1 MESIF
6 KQKTSLLH
14 QSKTQVQNLIFESI
28 FKFSLLITIVSLVL
42 IAVYIFWNGLQLFT
56 QVSPSKFFFSINWEP
71 TVRKDF
77 GILPMILASFYITF
91 ASVLVSV
98 PIGVACSVYAAE
110 LAGGTLKK
118 IIQIAIQILAGTPSV
133 VYGLIGIAVVVPWI
147 QKLSQG
153 SGYSILAAI
162 IILSIMIL
170 PTIVSISQDAIQS
183 VPSELK
189 QASLAL
195 GATRFQTILKVI
207 LPVAR
212 PGIITAIV
220 LAISRAFGEAM
231 AVKMVTGNIQTMPD
245 FGADK
250 WFGLLSP
257 VRTLTTNIIMDI
269 EYSEGAHR
277 QALFATGAVLFMVI
291 MIVNYF
297 AYLFRS
303 RLIKGKKK
311 KLQIIPI

>member
-14 QSKTQVQNLIFESI
+14 QSKTQFQNLIFESI

-311 KLQIIPI
+311 K

>member
-1 MESIF
+1 MKSIF
-6 KQKTSLLH
+6 KQKISLLH
-14 QSKTQVQNLIFESI
+14 QSKTKFQNNIFENI
-28 FKFSLLITIVSLVL
+28 FKFSLFITIISLAL
-42 IAVYIFWNGLQLFT
+42 IAIYIFWNGLQLFT
-56 QVSPSKFFFSINWEP
+56 QVNPSKFFLSINWEP
-71 TVRKDF
+71 TVRKEF
-77 GILPMILASFYITF
+77 GILPMIISSFYITF

-98 PIGVACSVYAAE
+98 PIGVACAVYAAE
-110 LAGGTLKK
+110 LAGGNLKK

-133 VYGLIGIAVVVPWI
+133 VYGLIGIAIIVPWI
-147 QKLSQG
+147 QKLSEG

-183 VPSELK
+183 VAPELK

-207 LPVAR
+207 LPVAK

-245 FGADK
+245 FSLNK

-277 QALFATGAVLFMVI
+277 QALFATGAVLFIVI

-303 RLIKGKKK
+303 RLVKGKSKK
-311 KLQIIPI
+311 

>member
-14 QSKTQVQNLIFESI
+14 QSKTQFQNLIFESI

-118 IIQIAIQILAGTPSV
+118 IIQLAIQILAGTPSV

-311 KLQIIPI
+311 K

>member
-1 MESIF
+1 M
-6 KQKTSLLH
+6 
-14 QSKTQVQNLIFESI
+14 
-28 FKFSLLITIVSLVL
+28 
-42 IAVYIFWNGLQLFT
+42 
-56 QVSPSKFFFSINWEP
+56 
-71 TVRKDF
+71 
-77 GILPMILASFYITF
+77 
-91 ASVLVSV
+91 
-98 PIGVACSVYAAE
+98 
-110 LAGGTLKK
+110 KK

-245 FGADK
+245 CGADK

-311 KLQIIPI
+311 K